1 MVEGGLAFLG
11 VVGNDHVEVVE
22 GNVFLGSGLHNA
34 DTPVDIGGVAITEVV
49 GRGDGEIGTGVEG
62 LMTDEHTVTEGFP
75 GEVLW
80 GRETAV
86 VKKSAFR
93 VDDVRISIKHCRFLT
108 KGTVPIVR

>member
-11 VVGNDHVEVVE
+11 VVGNNHMEVVE

-75 GEVLW
+75 GEVLRR
-80 GRETAV
+80 RETTMV
-86 VKKSAFR
+86 EEVSFG
-93 VDDVRISIKHCRFLT
+93 VYDVRVAIKDGGGITGGPL
-108 KGTVPIVR
+108 